1 MDILTSIG
9 SQLDPLELQTN
20 AIASKGA
27 EHIFFNMYEHDYRYT
42 EALEELTSLCSSLSD
57 QELSINYFSLE
68 NWEDGMEG
76 LIGDAWFNF
85 VEFVKKVVRT
95 IKTAITHFFQG
106 MGFKLRYLEDM
117 RIKLRNTSNQFNIV
131 NFENATM
138 LAFTKSDYEDAFR
151 ALDLLRRTLDTLFN
165 KQDFDLDGIME
176 FRQYGIVFNRGA
188 VVKDLGNGQSSSEF
202 SFGFKQEA
210 GKTLDRL
217 GWNLSTLV
225 PMLDRLVEV
234 LKYDLKK
241 DFEYI
246 RFQSAMNKLIRTK
259 DQEVKK
265 DYEEIRRLTNIT
277 KSMAS
282 MVSYNTSLTWKLTRQ
297 MIGMLRALEAP
308 VKEVRDGDVH
318 Y

>member
-9 SQLDPLELQTN
+9 SQFDPMELQIN
-20 AIASKGA
+20 SVASKGA
-27 EHIFFNMYEHDYRYT
+27 PDIFFNIYEHDYRYT
-42 EALEELTSLCSSLSD
+42 EAMEDLFSLCFSLTENEFST
-57 QELSINYFSLE
+57 NYFSLE
-68 NWEDGMEG
+68 NWENGMEG

-85 VEFVKKVVRT
+85 VEFVKKIVKT
-95 IKTAITHFFQG
+95 IKTAITHFLQG

-117 RIKLRNTSNQFNIV
+117 RIKLRNSSNKFNIL
-131 NFENATM
+131 NFENTTI
-138 LAFTKSDYEDAFR
+138 LAFSKSEYEDSFR

-188 VVKDLGNGQSSSEF
+188 IVKDIGNGQSSSEF

-217 GWNLSTLV
+217 GWNMSTLV

-246 RFQSAMNKLIRTK
+246 RFQGAMNKLVRTK
-259 DQEVKK
+259 EHEAKK

-282 MVSYNTSLTWKLTRQ
+282 MVSYNTNLTWKLTRQ
-297 MIGMLRALEAP
+297 MIGMLKALEEP
-308 VKEVRDGDVH
+308 VKEIRNGDVH